1 MPDLAQFAAAAPA
14 LHAHA
19 VGAIPAQGFL
29 QLGTAKVAQFVA
41 FLKILVVAGALFVII
56 VEYLKR
62 RSIGAAVGAVITASL
77 VIWAVNNITWGE
89 NHVGDELKGSAVLV
103 VPARADGL
111 APSATTGQIPLGRRL
126 ADPGPVGGV
135 VREGTAG

>member
-1 MPDLAQFAAAAPA
+1 MPDLAQFAAVAPA
-14 LHAHA
+14 LNAHA
-19 VGAIPAQGFL
+19 VGSIPAEGFL

-89 NHVGDELKGSAVLV
+89 KHVGDELKGSAVLV

-111 APSATTGQIPLGRRL
+111 ARSAGPGQIPVSRRSP
-126 ADPGPVGGV
+126 APSPVGGV
-135 VREGTAG
+135 VAEGRAG

>member
-1 MPDLAQFAAAAPA
+1 VPDLAQFAAAAPA

-62 RSIGAAVGAVITASL
+62 RSIGAAVGAVLTASL

-111 APSATTGQIPLGRRL
+111 APPATTGQIPLSHRS
-126 ADPGPVGGV
+126 ANPGPVGGV